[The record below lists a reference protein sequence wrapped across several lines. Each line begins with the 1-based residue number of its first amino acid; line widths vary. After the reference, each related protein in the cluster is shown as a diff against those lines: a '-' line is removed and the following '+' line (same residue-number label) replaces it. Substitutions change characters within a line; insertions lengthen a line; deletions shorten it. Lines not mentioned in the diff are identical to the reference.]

1 MRIGLT
7 GGIACGKSTVAAY
20 LQDRYGIPVLS
31 ADRYANYVLEHLIA
45 DRVIDRFGTAILQG
59 GKIDRKALGRIVF
72 SQPEER
78 AWLES
83 QIHPI
88 VKELMI
94 KDLSAYGNQTVILEI
109 PLLFEAK
116 MTDLVHQI
124 WVVSCTEATMIERL
138 QRRNQ
143 LTIPEC
149 HDRIQAQMPLPQKCQ
164 LADVVLHN
172 DGTLA
177 ELYQQVDK
185 AYQSL
190 QLAPQPNS

>member
-31 ADRYANYVLEHLIA
+31 ADRYANYVLENLIP
-45 DRVIDRFGTAILQG
+45 DKIIDRFGPGILQG

-83 QIHPI
+83 KIHPV
-88 VKELMI
+88 VKELMS
-94 KDLSAYGNQTVILEI
+94 KDVSTNTDQTVVLEI

-124 WVVSCTEATMIERL
+124 WVVSCSEQKMIERL

-143 LTIPEC
+143 LTIQEC
-149 HDRIQAQMPLPQKCQ
+149 QDRIKAQMPIQLKRQ
-164 LADVVLHN
+164 LADIILEN
-172 DGTLA
+172 EGTLA
-177 ELYQQVDK
+177 ELYQQVDRV
-185 AYQSL
+185 YQSL
-190 QLAPQPNS
+190 QQKLPI